1 LQWEE
6 ENKAKKMIDN
16 KGICKLGEHAENV
29 VENKAQVSKGI
40 QEHRPPWGPSSTCL
54 GNILY

>member
-1 LQWEE
+1 
-6 ENKAKKMIDN
+6 MIDN